1 MNYEAMDF
9 WWKVAITVLNG
20 GFCIYMYLVTRN
32 RVTNERIGKLQE
44 NVDTRLDDHAV
55 RLARIEQ
62 DAHHAPTHEDLKRI
76 HMRIDQTAQSMARI
90 EGEFAGTNHTLNLIH
105 EYLLNGGNNK

>member
-1 MNYEAMDF
+1 MDYSALDF
-9 WWKVAITVLNG
+9 WWKVAITVLNA

-32 RVTNERIGKLQE
+32 RVTNERITTLQE
-44 NVDTRLDDHAV
+44 NVDTRLDDHSD

-62 DAHHAPTHEDLKRI
+62 DALHAPTHEDLKRI
-76 HMRIDQTAQSMARI
+76 HARIDETAKSMARI

-105 EYLLNGGNNK
+105 EYLLNGKNK